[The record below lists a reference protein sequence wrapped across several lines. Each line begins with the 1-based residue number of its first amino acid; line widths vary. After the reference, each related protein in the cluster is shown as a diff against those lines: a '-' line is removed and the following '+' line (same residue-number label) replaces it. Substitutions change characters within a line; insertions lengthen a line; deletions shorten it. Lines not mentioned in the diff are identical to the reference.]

1 MQLLPLS
8 TAFWVL
14 EHVLSSVEA
23 PEISGFPIPECEPS
37 LVLVGMI
44 SILSSLLVE
53 VGVGLVAISV
63 IGVPDP
69 DPDKPGGLGCYGDSW
84 DCWDPWDCFMVC
96 VGSFCGSIMQ
106 QTRFKKVLT

>member
-1 MQLLPLS
+1 LQLLPLS
-8 TAFWVL
+8 TAFWVS
-14 EHVLSSVEA
+14 EHVLSSVEAPEAPEA

-69 DPDKPGGLGCYGDSW
+69 DPDKPGGLGTLGTALWY
-84 DCWDPWDCFMVC
+84 V
-96 VGSFCGSIMQ
+96 
-106 QTRFKKVLT
+106 